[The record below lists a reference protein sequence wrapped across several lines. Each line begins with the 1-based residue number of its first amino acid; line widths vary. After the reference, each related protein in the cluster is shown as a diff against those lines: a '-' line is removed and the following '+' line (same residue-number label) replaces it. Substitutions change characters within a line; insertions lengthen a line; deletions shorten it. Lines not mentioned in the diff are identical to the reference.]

1 MPRKLVFPYCSVRSQ
16 IGSSCSNQLT
26 GGYVMKRRAFA
37 AAATLVA
44 AMAFGSSGALAA
56 SPSQSP
62 LVKVAAHDGVS
73 VPPSLARAITR
84 KFGAAPAAAAATASK
99 SPGQQKLSASD
110 GMPLDLFG
118 LAVALSADGHTALVG
133 APGRTVGAAYVFVQ
147 HGGKWTEAQELD
159 SPAGAAEDTYGLSV
173 ALSADGST
181 ALVGAPTGDTDQA
194 GIVYSYARQASTY
207 VLSGR
212 LTPPDGAFSDEFGAS
227 VSLSGLG
234 NVALVGAPIHDG
246 YQGAAYVF
254 VHGAHSWSE
263 QREFVNPGVAG
274 SGYGISVSEAAD
286 GLAGVVGAPLGND
299 DVQGA
304 AYAVSEINGSQ
315 QELVASDAAEG
326 AFFGVTVSM
335 NALGTRVLVGSPTA
349 NLGDGAA
356 YVFDYSKG
364 AWAQSQE
371 LVQSNPGCCD
381 QFGYSVSLDYLGNVA
396 LIGSPGRNGTDGSA
410 YTFAGYPTLTQQRE
424 MDDLMVG
431 GGGEYGLSVAL
442 DALGSNLLI
451 GAPYE
456 NNAQGAAWAAAN

>member
-1 MPRKLVFPYCSVRSQ
+1 V
-16 IGSSCSNQLT
+16 
-26 GGYVMKRRAFA
+26 KRRAFA

-44 AMAFGSSGALAA
+44 ALAFGVSGALAA
-56 SPSQSP
+56 SAPQSP
-62 LVKVAAHDGVS
+62 LERVAAHDGVS
-73 VPPSLARAITR
+73 VPSSLAHAITR
-84 KFGAAPAAAAATASK
+84 KLGAAPAAAAAAAASK
-99 SPGQQKLSASD
+99 APSQQELSASD
-110 GMPLDLFG
+110 GMPVDLFG
-118 LAVALSADGHTALVG
+118 LAVALSGDGHTALVG

-147 HGGKWTEAQELD
+147 KGGKWSQAQELD
-159 SPAGAAEDTYGLSV
+159 SPAGAAEDEYGLSV

-194 GIVYSYARQASTY
+194 GIVYSYAREGGTY
-207 VLSGR
+207 VLGGR
-212 LTPPDGAFSDEFGAS
+212 LTPADGAFSDEFGAS

-234 NVALVGAPIHDG
+234 NVALIGAPIHNG

-254 VHGAHSWSE
+254 VHGAHAWSQ
-263 QREFVNPGVAG
+263 QRELVNPDVAG
-274 SGYGISVSEAAD
+274 SGYGLSVSEAAD

-299 DVQGA
+299 VQGA
-304 AYAVSEINGSQ
+304 AYAVNQINGTQ

-410 YTFAGYPTLTQQRE
+410 YTFAGYPPLTQQRE
-424 MDDLMVG
+424 LDDPLAG
-431 GGGEYGLSVAL
+431 DGGEYGLSVAV

-456 NNAQGAAWAAAN
+456 NNAQGAAWAAAS